1 MRTRNNNLRLTSL
14 DFLRGCLIFMMI
26 IYHLFWDLGYFGY
39 INFSYVI
46 NGMGLLIAQCI
57 GASFIFLSG
66 ISISLFFGSN
76 FFSGYLFLLKLT
88 KILGI
93 SAAISL
99 LTWLV
104 DPERFIFFGILHLL
118 SVCYFLAFCMLRI
131 QKPVLLNATILIF
144 CLFWISELKFDLSP
158 VWVWIGV
165 SQVIPSSNDF
175 YPLIPWCIFFFI
187 GIRFS
192 NQILRQIKKLN
203 IESWRNSSGEFS
215 LKFKVIVWA
224 GKKSLIIYICH
235 QPLFFS
241 LFLAFNALKS

>member
-1 MRTRNNNLRLTSL
+1 MTSRTNNLRLTFL

-39 INFSYVI
+39 IDISYVI
-46 NGMGLLIAQCI
+46 SGMGLLVAQFI

-66 ISISLFFGSN
+66 ISISLFLTSN
-76 FFSGYLFLLKLT
+76 YFSGYLFLLKLT
-88 KILGI
+88 KIFGI

-99 LTWLV
+99 VTWLV
-104 DPERFIFFGILHLL
+104 DPQSFIFFGILHLL
-118 SVCYFLAFCMLRI
+118 SVCYLLGFCMLRI
-131 QKPVLLNATILIF
+131 KKPFLLNATIVIF
-144 CLFWISELKFDLSP
+144 CLVWISELKFDLSP
-158 VWVWIGV
+158 LWVWIGV
-165 SQVIPSSNDF
+165 SQVILSSNDF
-175 YPLIPWCIFFFI
+175 YPLIPWCIFFLI

-192 NQILRQIKKLN
+192 NHILRQIKKLN
-203 IESWRNSSGEFS
+203 VESWRNCSGDFP
-215 LKFKVIVWA
+215 LKFKVILWA